1 LPLLTLIVI
10 LILAGGVFLLKRVTF
25 LQLGNM
31 DHPRTI
37 RIRISPPEP
46 FSIFYIHSIYKE
58 PVIEEFQVEQEAII
72 LRGVRTKSPAVMEY
86 YRFEDMKEFHPMN
99 ERLGAVFIIRRGMG
113 EGQGLI
119 VKDRKIY
126 LSEIGEKGDRI
137 RLRVESMSLGKYL
150 WWSLRGVVTTKQSHG
165 S

>member
-1 LPLLTLIVI
+1 LIGILIV
-10 LILAGGVFLLKRVTF
+10 AGGVFLFKKVTI
-25 LQLGNM
+25 LHIEDM

-58 PVIEEFQVEQEAII
+58 PVIEEFQVEKEAIV
-72 LRGVRTKSPAVMEY
+72 LKGVRTKSPAVMEY
-86 YRFEDMKEFHPMN
+86 YGFEDMKEFHPMN

-137 RLRVESMSLGKYL
+137 RLRVESMSLGNYL
-150 WWSLRGVVTTKQSHG
+150 ISMVF
-165 S
+165 

>member
-1 LPLLTLIVI
+1 V
-10 LILAGGVFLLKRVTF
+10 AGGVFLLQKVTV
-25 LQLGNM
+25 LQLENM

-86 YRFEDMKEFHPMN
+86 YGFEDLREFHPMN
-99 ERLGAVFIIRRGMG
+99 QRLGAVFIIRRGMG

-119 VKDRKIY
+119 VRDRKIY
-126 LSEIGEKGDRI
+126 LSEIGEQGDRI
-137 RLRVESMSLGKYL
+137 RLRVESISLGNYL
-150 WWSLRGVVTTKQSHG
+150 ISMALAPQL
-165 S
+165 